1 MSYND
6 ALIQWDVCCTRGVQD
21 WDVDSI
27 TEFMDFLYTV
37 NIRQHVPDVMCW
49 NPSPRAIFEVKSF

>member
-1 MSYND
+1 MGCVLYSWG
-6 ALIQWDVCCTRGVQD
+6 AGL
-21 WDVDSI
+21 DVDSI

-49 NPSPRAIFEVKSF
+49 NPSPHAIFEVKSF

>member
-1 MSYND
+1 MGCVLYSWG
-6 ALIQWDVCCTRGVQD
+6 AGL
-21 WDVDSI
+21 DVDSI

-49 NPSPRAIFEVKSF
+49 NPSPHAIFEVKSFESYSLW